1 MAQRTGWIAH
11 YLYQGADG
19 EIRSM
24 TTRLLAASRREAV
37 DRAAEAAPAKDF
49 VVQIHA
55 ESDEQFLGT
64 VRGAIAQTLDVK
76 PFDPADYDEDA

>member
-19 EIRSM
+19 EVRSM

-37 DRAAEAAPAKDF
+37 DLAAQAAPAEDF

-64 VRGAIAQTLDVK
+64 VRGTIAQSLDPK
-76 PFDPADYDEDA
+76 PFDPTDYEEDA